1 MMDRAVDA
9 MNPELTRVAQ
19 RILSTCIEIRR
30 EHHVCVVADQR
41 TLPFGQIFAAA
52 AEPLAADVVLTV
64 MAVRRTHGEEPPA
77 AVAAA
82 MAEADIVIQP
92 VTYALTHTDASRRAL
107 AKGAAILVLR
117 GITED
122 LMLGGAMDA
131 DYGEIRRVTAALA
144 ERLTRASTAHV
155 RSEAGTD
162 VRMSLAGR
170 QGFVL
175 AGRVAGPGRFA
186 GIPDG
191 EAPISPV
198 EGSTEGTIV
207 VEYSM
212 DDLGVLDA
220 PIHLTVGGGRIIA
233 VRGGRSAERLRRLLD
248 ESDEH
253 AVNIAE
259 FAIGTNPRARL
270 IGNLAEDKKLR
281 GSVHF
286 AMGDN
291 MSLGG
296 SVRSNIHLD
305 AMVLRPTVTLDGET
319 VVRDG
324 ALTIEEAA
332 PRGGAG
338 EKR

>member
-1 MMDRAVDA
+1 VDA
-9 MNPELTRVAQ
+9 PHSELARIAT
-19 RILSTCIEIRR
+19 RILSTCIEINPS
-30 EHHVCVVADQR
+30 HQVCVVADQR
-41 TLPFGQIFAAA
+41 TLPFGRIFAAA
-52 AEPLAADVVLTV
+52 AEPMARDVVLTV
-64 MAVRRTHGEEPPA
+64 MAVRRTHGEEPPPP
-77 AVAAA
+77 VAAA
-82 MAEADIVIQP
+82 MAAADIVIQP
-92 VTYALTHTDASRRAL
+92 VTYAITHTDASRRAL
-107 AKGAAILVLR
+107 ANGAAILVLR

-122 LMLGGAMDA
+122 LMFGGAMNA
-131 DYGEIRRVTAALA
+131 DYDEIQRVTAALA
-144 ERLTRASTAHV
+144 ERLTWAGTAHV
-155 RSEAGTD
+155 TSEAGTD

-198 EGSTEGTIV
+198 EGSAKGTIV

-212 DDLGVLDA
+212 DELGVLDA
-220 PIHLTVGGGRIIA
+220 PIRLTVEGGRITHIG
-233 VRGGRSAERLRRLLD
+233 GGRSAKRLRRLLD
-248 ESDEH
+248 ESDEN
-253 AVNIAE
+253 ATNIAE

-270 IGNLAEDKKLR
+270 VGNLAEDKKLR

-305 AMVLRPTVTLDGET
+305 AMVLRPTVMLDGET
-319 VVRDG
+319 IVNNG
-324 ALTIEEAA
+324 ALVIGYAA
-332 PRGGAG
+332 PRPGSDT
-338 EKR
+338 

>member
-1 MMDRAVDA
+1 MDAV
-9 MNPELTRVAQ
+9 NPDLARVAR
-19 RILSTCIEIRR
+19 RILSTCIQIKRDHR
-30 EHHVCVVADQR
+30 VCVVADR
-41 TLPFGQIFAAA
+41 KTLPFGLIFAEA
-52 AEPLAADVVLTV
+52 AEPLAGDVVLTV

-82 MAEADIVIQP
+82 METADVVIQP

-131 DYGEIRRVTAALA
+131 DYGEIQRTTAALA
-144 ERLTRASTAHV
+144 DRLTGAATAHV
-155 RSEAGTD
+155 TSPAGTD
-162 VRMSLAGR
+162 VRMGLAGR

-175 AGRVAGPGRFA
+175 AGRVPGPGRFA

-191 EAPISPV
+191 EAPIAPV
-198 EGSTEGTIV
+198 EGTTEGTIV

-212 DDLGVLDA
+212 DDLGMLDG
-220 PIHLTVGGGRIIA
+220 PIRLTVEGGRITAVGGGR
-233 VRGGRSAERLRRLLD
+233 SAGRLRRLLD

-253 AVNIAE
+253 ATNIAE

-296 SVRSNIHLD
+296 RVRSNIHLD
-305 AMVLRPTVTLDGET
+305 AMVLRPTVTLDGEA

-324 ALTIEEAA
+324 ALTIADAA
-332 PRGGAG
+332 PHGGAG
-338 EKR
+338 PREAKR